1 MTRIK
6 LDFVQA
12 FVDRHGK
19 PRWYFRRRGFKRIRL
34 PGAPGSPDFMQA
46 YEQAICGA
54 PQATTIGGKHTK
66 PGTVDDLVIRYFAS
80 AAFQGLPSEATR
92 VTYRG
97 IIEGFR
103 KEHGGKRVAQLQRDH
118 IEHLFTKKIATPAAA
133 NNWLRMVRML
143 MKFAIS
149 KKMITTDPTAGIKT
163 LRYATEG
170 HPTWSEEDI
179 AAFNE
184 RHSVGT
190 KARLAMTLML
200 YTGCR
205 RADAV
210 LLGLVNIKN
219 GFLTYTQMKNRIRKP
234 VTLTIPV
241 HPELRRVIEATPMV
255 GVKTFLVTD
264 YGKPFSEAGFGNW
277 MRERC
282 DEAGLSDCSSHG
294 LRKAIARRMAE
305 AGMSPH
311 QIQAITGHTTLKE
324 IERYTKAVRQKLMAE
339 TAMRGLDKNELANGQ
354 FEPIKQIEDK
364 R

>member
-1 MTRIK
+1 MTKIK
-6 LDFVQA
+6 LEFVQA

-19 PRWYFRRRGFKRIRL
+19 PRWYFRRRGCKRIPL
-34 PGAPGSPDFMQA
+34 PGVPGSAEFMQA
-46 YEQAICGA
+46 YEAALAGA
-54 PQATTIGGKHTK
+54 PEKVEVGARRTQ
-66 PGTVDDLVIRYFAS
+66 PGTVDELVARYFAS
-80 AAFQGLPSEATR
+80 AVFQGLPSEATR
-92 VTYRG
+92 ETYRG

-103 KEHGGKRVAQLQRDH
+103 REHGAKRLSHLRPED
-118 IEHLFTKKIATPAAA
+118 IDYLFTKKIKTPAAA

-143 MKFAIS
+143 MKFAVS
-149 KKMITTDPTAGIKT
+149 KKMIASDPTADIKA
-163 LRYATEG
+163 LQYASEG
-170 HPTWSEEDI
+170 FHSWSEEEI
-179 AAFNE
+179 ATYNQ
-184 RHSVGT
+184 RHPVCT

-210 LLGLVNIKN
+210 RLGPQNIKN
-219 GFLTYTQMKNRIRKP
+219 GFLTYTQHKNRVRKP

-241 HPELRRVIEATPMV
+241 HPELRRVIEATPMI
-255 GVKTFLVTD
+255 GVKTFLVTNF
-264 YGKPFSEAGFGNW
+264 GKPFTEAGFGNW

-282 DEAGLSDCSSHG
+282 DEAGLPDCSSHG

-324 IERYTKAVRQKLMAE
+324 IERYTKAARQKLMAE
-339 TAMRGLDKNELANGQ
+339 MAMRGLD
-354 FEPIKQIEDK
+354 EPVAQIEDK

>member
-1 MTRIK
+1 MTKIK
-6 LDFVQA
+6 LEFVQA

-19 PRWYFRRRGFKRIRL
+19 PRWYFRRRGCKRVPL
-34 PGAPGSPDFMQA
+34 PGVPGSAEFMQA
-46 YEQAICGA
+46 YEAALAGVPEKVEVGTRRTQ
-54 PQATTIGGKHTK
+54 
-66 PGTVDDLVIRYFAS
+66 PGTVDELVAKYFAS
-80 AAFQGLPSEATR
+80 AGFQGLPSEATR
-92 VTYRG
+92 ATYRG

-103 KEHGGKRVAQLQRDH
+103 KEHGGKRLSHLRPED
-118 IEHLFTKKIATPAAA
+118 IDHLFTKKIKTPAAA

-143 MKFAIS
+143 MKFAVS
-149 KKMITTDPTAGIKT
+149 KKMIASDPTADIKA
-163 LRYATEG
+163 LQYASEG
-170 HPTWSEEDI
+170 FHSWSEEDI
-179 AAFNE
+179 ATFNQ
-184 RHSVGT
+184 RHPVGT

-210 LLGLVNIKN
+210 LLGAPNIKN
-219 GFLTYTQMKNRIRKP
+219 GFLTYTQQKNRVRKP

-241 HPELRRVIEATPMV
+241 HSELRRVIEATPMI
-255 GVKTFLVTD
+255 GVKTFLVTNF
-264 YGKPFSEAGFGNW
+264 GKPFTEAGFGNW

-282 DEAGLSDCSSHG
+282 NEAGLPDCSSHG

-324 IERYTKAVRQKLMAE
+324 IERYTKAARQKLMAE
-339 TAMRGLDKNELANGQ
+339 KAMRGLD
-354 FEPIKQIEDK
+354 EPVAQIEDK